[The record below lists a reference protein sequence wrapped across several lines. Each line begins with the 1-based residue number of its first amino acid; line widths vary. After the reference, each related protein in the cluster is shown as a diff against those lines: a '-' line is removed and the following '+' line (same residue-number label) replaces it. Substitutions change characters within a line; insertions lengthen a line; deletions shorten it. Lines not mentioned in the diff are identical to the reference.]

1 MVEAAAPGGEFA
13 TPDGIR
19 VVSAAGEG
27 ERSQWFRAEQV
38 RLERFI
44 ALKRLRRPL
53 AENPRFL
60 EAFLEAGRQAA
71 TMVHP
76 SALPI
81 INVFPRHQCIAVQW
95 CRGTPLK
102 NLTGKLEPLRAA
114 LVGEAVLDCLSSL
127 HATGRCHGNIIPGN
141 VFLGDAGGVWLDDF
155 FQPPVMTAAGETFV
169 GERRF
174 LAPECLSASVMDWRT
189 DIFSLGCVLDEVMAG
204 ERPREL
210 AGVVEAMRALDP
222 NRRGESP
229 QAVLTALRRF
239 RQQEEARKGLEQAS
253 GRRKRMYRRVPAEFD
268 VSLRRRSAT
277 PGETAVILM
286 KIRDIGE
293 SGVFVETNDDLIGVG
308 SILELD
314 FTLKGAG
321 GQVHAFGVVRWKS
334 APPMPKGVGVQFMEV
349 DQAGLARL
357 RKFLENR

>member
-1 MVEAAAPGGEFA
+1 MADAADPADEFVA
-13 TPDGIR
+13 PDGIR
-19 VVSAAGEG
+19 IVSLVGEG
-27 ERSQWFRAEQV
+27 RRSQWYRAEQV

-71 TMVHP
+71 SMVHP

-102 NLTGKLEPLRAA
+102 ELTGRLEPLRAA
-114 LVGEAVLDCLSSL
+114 LVGEAALDCLSSL

-141 VFLGDAGGVWLDDF
+141 VFLGETGGVWLDDF
-155 FQPPVMTAAGETFV
+155 FQPPAMSWETERFV

-174 LAPECLSASVMDWRT
+174 MAPEWLSASILDWRT
-189 DIFSLGCVLDEVMAG
+189 DVFGLGCVLDEVMTR
-204 ERPREL
+204 ERPRDL
-210 AGVVEAMRALDP
+210 AEVVESMRALDP
-222 NRRGESP
+222 ARRGESP
-229 QAVLTALRRF
+229 QAVFAALRRC
-239 RQQEEARKGLEQAS
+239 RQQEEARLGRESGAS
-253 GRRKRMYRRVPAEFD
+253 RRKRMYRRVPAEFD

-293 SGVFVETNDDLIGVG
+293 SGVFVETEDDLIGVG

-314 FTLKGAG
+314 FVLKGAG

-334 APPMPKGVGVQFMEV
+334 EPPMPKGVGVQFMEV